1 MSYAAQ
7 IDPPS
12 TPVPGRLP
20 ARAALARE
28 PLSIFGTAMAA
39 RRSLLNIVPELATRQ
54 LMVSGKTGVR
64 WHMVMDPEAL
74 RRVLKDKLDD
84 YPKSDITKLIL
95 KPAVGD
101 SLFGTEGAHWRW
113 QRRAAAPVF
122 ATRHI
127 LALGP
132 VMTAAAEAS
141 SRRLEAAAATDAPVD
156 ILEETVTATFEVI
169 ADVTFSGEGGL
180 DRKVVHDAVNGYI
193 ESAAKTSLLDVLG
206 APMWIPRPGRIIA
219 NASLRRMKRQ
229 ADQAIADRAAA
240 AEKHGPPDL
249 LDLLLEAQDP
259 ETQRSMTHAE
269 LRDNLLA
276 FIVAGHETT
285 ALTLAWA
292 LYLCSF
298 DPAVQERA
306 AAEAQSVLGDRT
318 ATAKDVPNLPY
329 IDRIVHETLRLYPP
343 GSFLARTA
351 LTHDRL
357 CGREIL
363 PRDTIMLPIYAMHRH
378 HMLWDNPDA
387 FDPDRFLTPPDRF
400 AFLPFGGGPRICIGA
415 SFALQES
422 VIILST
428 LLARYRFTAV
438 PGREP
443 EPKVILT
450 LRPHGGVWLKVERR

>member
-1 MSYAAQ
+1 MTHAAE
-7 IDPPS
+7 IDAPQPQTS
-12 TPVPGRLP
+12 TALP
-20 ARAALARE
+20 ARAPLLRE
-28 PLSIFGTAMAA
+28 PLGIFGTAVAA
-39 RRSLLNIVPELATRQ
+39 RRSLLNIVPEIATRQ
-54 LMVSGKTGVR
+54 LMISGKTGVR
-64 WHMVMDPEAL
+64 WHMVMAPEAM

-122 ATRHI
+122 AQRHVT
-127 LALGP
+127 ALGV

-141 SRRLEAAAATDAPVD
+141 SRRLAKATGPVD
-156 ILEETVTATFEVI
+156 ILEETVAATFEVI

-193 ESAAKTSLLDVLG
+193 ESAAKTSLLDVVG
-206 APMWIPRPGRIIA
+206 APSWIPRPGRIIA

-229 ADQAIADRAAA
+229 ANQAIADRAAA
-240 AEKHGPPDL
+240 AEQHGPPDL

-259 ETQRSMTHAE
+259 ETQRKMTHTE

-318 ATAKDVPNLPY
+318 ATAADVVNLPY
-329 IDRIVHETLRLYPP
+329 IDRVVHETLRLYPP

-351 LTHDRL
+351 LAHDEL

-363 PRDTIMLPIYAMHRH
+363 PRDTIMMPIYAMHRH

-415 SFALQES
+415 SFALQEC

-428 LLARYRFTAV
+428 LLARFRFTAI
-438 PGREP
+438 PGRQP
-443 EPKVILT
+443 EPRVILT
-450 LRPHGGVWLKVERR
+450 LRPHGGVWLNVEPR